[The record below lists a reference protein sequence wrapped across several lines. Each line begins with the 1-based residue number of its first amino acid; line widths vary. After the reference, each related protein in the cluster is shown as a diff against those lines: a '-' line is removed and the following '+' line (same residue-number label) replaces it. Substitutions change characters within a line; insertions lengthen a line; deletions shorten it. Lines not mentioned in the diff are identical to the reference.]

1 MTTELDTQLSRYE
14 SGQITRREDTNSA
27 RNLMRKAVLV
37 FVLGAICVVPVGGQT
52 ATARPRLLEPL
63 RAPVRYEQVFGQ
75 RLAYYEAGPVG
86 APTVLLIPSL
96 GWDANA
102 WAQNFATLARTYHVI
117 AVDPLGLGRSDKPL
131 VEYKMDTW
139 TDGFAE
145 LMRRKRIDRAVFV
158 GAVMGGA
165 LAVQMALDYPDRVS
179 AIVVAASNSGPGAHE
194 GGLGPPA
201 YAPSLAGTRANLL
214 DSFHDST
221 LVTDSVVRARLAYR
235 LGAGDGYTVQR
246 HLADHRVPYTTKE
259 LARVTVPALF
269 VWCRE
274 DRITPLSWGEDFA
287 KALPHGKLVTLNRCG
302 HFPNIEQ
309 PAAFNQ
315 AVVEFLASVGR

>member
-1 MTTELDTQLSRYE
+1 MGCVCAAS
-14 SGQITRREDTNSA
+14 I
-27 RNLMRKAVLV
+27 
-37 FVLGAICVVPVGGQT
+37 GAQAP
-52 ATARPRLLEPL
+52 AARPDLLANL
-63 RAPVRYEQVFGQ
+63 RQQVLYAKVFGQ
-75 RLAYYEAGPVG
+75 RLAYYEAGPRSGV
-86 APTVLLIPSL
+86 TVVLVPSL

-102 WAQNFATLARTYHVI
+102 WAQNFSALAQRYHVI

-131 VEYKMDTW
+131 IDYKMDTW

-145 LMRRKRIDRAVFV
+145 LMRLKGVNRAVFV

-165 LAVQMALDYPDRVS
+165 LAVQMAMDYPDRVS
-179 AIVVAASNSGPGAHE
+179 AIVVAASNSGPGPHE
-194 GGLGPPA
+194 GGPRGPPA

-214 DSFHDST
+214 DSFYDST

-246 HLADHRVPYTTKE
+246 HLSDHRVPYSTAE

-269 VWCRE
+269 IWCRE
-274 DRITPLSWGEDFA
+274 DRITPLSWGEDYA
-287 KALPHGKLVTLNRCG
+287 KALPRGKLVVLDRCG

-309 PAAFNQ
+309 PSGFNR
-315 AVVEFLASVGR
+315 AVIEFLASVNDRPAPAGRAPLRRLRLKIGPA

>member
-1 MTTELDTQLSRYE
+1 MLKTAL
-14 SGQITRREDTNSA
+14 GMVVAGVSA
-27 RNLMRKAVLV
+27 
-37 FVLGAICVVPVGGQT
+37 VPVGGQT
-52 ATARPRLLEPL
+52 PAAQPHLLARL
-63 RAPVRYEQVFGQ
+63 RESVHYARVFGQ
-75 RLAYYEAGPVG
+75 RLAYYEAGATG
-86 APTVLLIPSL
+86 TPTVVLVPSL
-96 GWDANA
+96 GWDSHA
-102 WAQNFATLARTYHVI
+102 WAQNFSTLAQTFHVI
-117 AVDPLGLGRSDKPL
+117 AVDPLGLGLSDKPL
-131 VEYKMDTW
+131 VDYKMDTW

-145 LMRRKRIDRAVFV
+145 LLRLKRIPRAAFV

-194 GGLGPPA
+194 GGRRGPPA

-214 DSFHDST
+214 DSFYDSA
-221 LVTDSVVRARLAYR
+221 LVTDSVVRGQLAYR

-246 HLADHRVPYTTKE
+246 HLSDHRVPYTPAE

-274 DRITPLSWGEDFA
+274 DRITPLSWGEDYA
-287 KALPHGKLVTLNRCG
+287 RALPRGQLAVLDRCG

-309 PAAFNQ
+309 PRAFDR
-315 AVVEFLASVGR
+315 AVVEFLIAVVGRSASARRAP